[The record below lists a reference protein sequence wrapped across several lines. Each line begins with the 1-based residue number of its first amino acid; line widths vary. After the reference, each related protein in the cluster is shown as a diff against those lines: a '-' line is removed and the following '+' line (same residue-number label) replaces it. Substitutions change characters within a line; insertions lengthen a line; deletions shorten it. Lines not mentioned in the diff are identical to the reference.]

1 MPYAENDG
9 VKIYFEESGTGKALV
24 FLHEYLNDHTGWDD
38 QMRRFSRD
46 YRCVTIAARGYP
58 PSDCPEDEM
67 AYSQDIFKNDVLA
80 VLDHLKISKAHLV
93 GLSMGAYTGLQ
104 LAIENPDRVLSV
116 IAASGASGGYE
127 QTRIEFEEQTADSAA
142 QLESMDGMPGVSL
155 ASGATRVQLKRKDPI
170 SWNRVAEIIS
180 RRPVH
185 SAAKTMRQV
194 QLNRTPVY
202 KLEKELAAVKTPV
215 LLMVGDE
222 DESCL
227 DVNLWLKR
235 VMASSRMVVFP
246 ACGHVLH
253 LEEPELF
260 NHLCEQFLSSVDRD
274 TWYPRNP
281 ATMPAIAGTT
291 AVGLGDSESD

>member
-1 MPYAENDG
+1 MSYAENDG
-9 VKIYFEESGTGKALV
+9 VKIYYEESGAGVALV
-24 FLHEYLNDHTGWDD
+24 FLHEFLNDHTGWDD

-58 PSDCPEDEM
+58 PSDCPEDEA
-67 AYSQDIFKNDVLA
+67 AYGQDIFKNDVLA
-80 VLDHLKISKAHLV
+80 VLDHLKIDKAHLV

-116 IAASGASGGYE
+116 VAASGGAGGYE
-127 QTRIEFEEQTADSAA
+127 PNRAAFEEQTANSAA
-142 QLESMDGMPGVSL
+142 QLESMENMPGVSL

-194 QLNRTPVY
+194 QLKRPPVY

-235 VMASSRMVVFP
+235 VMASARMVVFP

-260 NHLCEQFLSSVDRD
+260 NHLSEQFLSSVDRG
-274 TWYPRNP
+274 TWYPRDP
-281 ATMPAIAGTT
+281 ATMPGVAGTT
-291 AVGLGDSESD
+291 AVSLGDGKED

>member
-1 MPYAENDG
+1 MPHVQAEG
-9 VKIYFEESGTGKALV
+9 AKIYYEESGAGTALV
-24 FLHEYLNDHTGWDD
+24 FLHEFLNDHTGWDD

-46 YRCVTIAARGYP
+46 YRCVTIACRGYP
-58 PSDCPEDEM
+58 PSDCPEDET
-67 AYSQDIFKNDVLA
+67 AYSQDIFKDDVLA
-80 VLDHLKISKAHLV
+80 VLDHLKIDKAHLV

-104 LAIENPDRVLSV
+104 LAIENPGRVLSV

-127 QTRIEFEEQTADSAA
+127 PNRAEFEKQTTNSAT
-142 QLESMDGMPGVSL
+142 QLESMENMPGVSL
-155 ASGATRVQLKRKDPI
+155 ASGSTRVQLKRKDPI
-170 SWNRVAEIIS
+170 SWNRVAEIIA

-185 SAAKTMRQV
+185 SAAKTMLQV
-194 QLNRTPVY
+194 QLKRIPVF
-202 KLEKELAAVKTPV
+202 KLEKELAAVETPV

-235 VMASSRMVVFP
+235 VMAASRMVVFP

-260 NHLCEQFLSSVDRD
+260 NHLSEQFLSSVDRG
-274 TWYPRNP
+274 TWYPRDP
-281 ATMPAIAGTT
+281 ATKPDVAGTT
-291 AVGLGDSESD
+291 AVGLGDSKDD